1 VAVRGSRRQFLLSVA
16 GASLLALRHTAAAF
30 ERGGDAVGRDGVA
43 LYWFTQL
50 AERQGK
56 PLRDLLPRYLAMT
69 AEAGF
74 SCIEGWLTDCETDES
89 AAALADLVK
98 APGLA
103 IAGLYSGGALHAENA
118 GDEVRS
124 ILDRAARAKRIGC
137 PGISLNPDP
146 IGREKTDAELATQ
159 ASALDDLS
167 AGLREMG
174 LWLGIHTHSPEMTH
188 NAREF
193 RSNLDRTSP
202 DNVGLCADFHWI
214 YRGGGD
220 PYAIT
225 ERYADRIVTTHLRNS
240 VEAVWAESFC
250 EGDLDYGRIA
260 SLLQAVGYKGP
271 LCVELALEPRTP
283 DTRTPQENLKLSR
296 AYLRQ
301 VFGV

>member
-1 VAVRGSRRQFLLSVA
+1 MTVSGSRRQFLLSAA
-16 GASLLALRHTAAAF
+16 GASLLALRCARAATGN
-30 ERGGDAVGRDGVA
+30 GGNEVARDGVA

-50 AERQGK
+50 ADRQGK
-56 PLRDLLPRYLAMT
+56 PLKDLLPGFLAMT

-74 SCIEGWLTDCETDES
+74 SCVEGWLTDCETDES
-89 AAALADLVK
+89 AAAFADLVK
-98 APGLA
+98 AAGLG
-103 IAGLYSGGALHAENA
+103 IAGLYSGGALHAEKA
-118 GDEVRS
+118 SVEVRA
-124 ILDRAARAKRIGC
+124 ILDRAARARPIGC
-137 PGISLNPDP
+137 PGINVNPDP
-146 IGREKTDAELATQ
+146 VGREKTDAELATQ
-159 ASALDDLS
+159 ASAVDELG

-174 LWLGIHTHSPEMTH
+174 LWLGIHTHSPEMSH

-202 DNVGLCADFHWI
+202 TNVGLCADFHWI

-225 ERYADRIVTTHLRNS
+225 ERYAARVVSTHLRNS

-250 EGDLDYGRIA
+250 EGDVDYSRIRALLD
-260 SLLQAVGYKGP
+260 AVGYKGP

-283 DTRTPQENLKLSR
+283 DTRPPLENLKLSSQ
-296 AYLRQ
+296 YLRR